1 MLEAER
7 IAGKVTLVGESPVFA
22 SLGTLFVGDDA

>member
-7 IAGKVTLVGESPVFA
+7 IAGKVTLVGKRPVFA